1 MKKESVSND
10 YTLKSKKYSGGF
22 KSFLSDWMILFL
34 FVVLLAL
41 CCLKPEFRTTTN
53 IMNILRQASFVA
65 IIAMGEFFV
74 ILIGEM
80 DMSISSIIG
89 MVSIFFAGFC
99 VQNNLPM
106 GVAFLL
112 VLLMSI
118 VIGIINGA
126 LVVYGK
132 MPSFIATLVTMN
144 MLKGINYIY
153 SDGLPISGLPDNF
166 GQLALGKLGIVP
178 FAVIL
183 MFAVGLLLYVF
194 TAHTSLGRSFFAVG
208 GNKEASKLSGL
219 NVNFISILAFV
230 LSGALSTVG
239 ALGLTSKTQ
248 SGNVT
253 LGDNLLFDVMTICVL
268 GSTSLTGGPA
278 PSDPDPVPV
287 RHHHRRAVPA
297 DHYEHHGSA
306 RHQHLLAVGRQGHH
320 SGRRRSDRL
329 QFQER
334 LNHSDYSHGG
344 K

>member
-22 KSFLSDWMILFL
+22 MSFLSDWMILFL

-126 LVVYGK
+126 LFLQTITNIMVLLGINTYWQWVV
-132 MPSFIATLVTMN
+132 
-144 MLKGINYIY
+144 KGI
-153 SDGLPISGLPDNF
+153 
-166 GQLALGKLGIVP
+166 
-178 FAVIL
+178 IL
-183 MFAVGLLLYVF
+183 VVVVLID
-194 TAHTSLGRSFFAVG
+194 SNSK
-208 GNKEASKLSGL
+208 KE
-219 NVNFISILAFV
+219 
-230 LSGALSTVG
+230 
-239 ALGLTSKTQ
+239 
-248 SGNVT
+248 
-253 LGDNLLFDVMTICVL
+253 
-268 GSTSLTGGPA
+268 
-278 PSDPDPVPV
+278 
-287 RHHHRRAVPA
+287 
-297 DHYEHHGSA
+297 
-306 RHQHLLAVGRQGHH
+306 
-320 SGRRRSDRL
+320 
-329 QFQER
+329 
-334 LNHSDYSHGG
+334 
-344 K
+344 